1 MFKSSS
7 LVLIILSFSLNAQQK
22 EYEKK
27 SIVSNGLN
35 VSSSQPYKMGDK
47 KPRIIYSDLSRRE
60 QSVLILNGQET
71 TFEMIKTLNPDKI
84 ESFFIEK
91 GDISGIVKTKDRI
104 IVKTKPNK
112 SSDMISLVDLIKKYK
127 IPKRDRMILSIDGE
141 LINENAGVMQFDE
154 SNLMQVS
161 VISLDKVD
169 QDGDLIYL
177 KILTR
182 TPENV
187 KKANIIY
194 IR

>member
-27 SIVSNGLN
+27 NIVSNGLN
-35 VSSSQPYKMGDK
+35 VSNSQPYRMGDK
-47 KPRIIYSDLSRRE
+47 KPRIIYSDLRRRE
-60 QSVLILNGQET
+60 QPVLILNGQET
-71 TFEMIKTLNPDKI
+71 TFEMIKTLDPDKI

-91 GDISGIVKTKDRI
+91 EDISDIMKTKDRI

-112 SSDMISLVDLIKKYK
+112 SSDMISLIDLSKKYK
-127 IPKRDRMILSIDGE
+127 IPKRDRMIFSIDGE
-141 LINENAGVMQFDE
+141 LINENAQAMQFDE
-154 SNLMQVS
+154 SNLMEVS